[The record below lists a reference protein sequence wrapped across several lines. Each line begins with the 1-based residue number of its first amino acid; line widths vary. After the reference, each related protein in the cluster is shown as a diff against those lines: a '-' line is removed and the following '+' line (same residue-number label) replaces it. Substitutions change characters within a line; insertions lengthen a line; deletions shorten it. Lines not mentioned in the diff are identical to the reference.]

1 MNDLVLIITLSIL
14 IMSIFIYYES
24 KYYELTYVTS
34 NIDNRKYLV
43 RKRDDSVDAADILA
57 TIRLKLLKLRDHL
70 NDNYGDK
77 ENVKRLVK
85 NFNPDKI
92 SESISTSRNTS
103 YSVNKGE
110 KIIFC
115 IRSKKKT
122 QKLVNINT
130 MMFVAIHEM
139 AHIMT
144 KSFGHTEEFW
154 DNMRYLLKIGIKI
167 NIYKKRD
174 YRKKPVPY
182 CGIQITD
189 SPL

>member
-1 MNDLVLIITLSIL
+1 
-14 IMSIFIYYES
+14 MSIFIYYES
-24 KYYELTYVTS
+24 KYYELTYVKS
-34 NIDNRKYLV
+34 DIDNRKYLV
-43 RKRDDSVDAADILA
+43 RNREDSVEAANTLA
-57 TIRLKLLKLRDHL
+57 TIRKRLIKLRDYL
-70 NDNYGDK
+70 KDNYSNK
-77 ENVKRLVK
+77 ENVKRLIK

-92 SESISTSRNTS
+92 SESISTSRSTS

-115 IRSKKKT
+115 IRSKSKS
-122 QKLVNINT
+122 QKLVKINT

-154 DNMRYLLKIGIKI
+154 NNMRYLLKMGIKI
-167 NIYKKRD
+167 KVYKKQD
-174 YRKKPVPY
+174 YKKKPVPY
-182 CGIQITD
+182 CGIKITD